1 MDVKPPMTLY
11 EFRHFCQVIRE
22 ALANAEVKTS
32 EVEITQQYIG
42 KSLIITGAKKPPEQ
56 Q

>member
-32 EVEITQQYIG
+32 EVDITQRYIG
-42 KSLIITGAKKPPEQ
+42 KSLILTGAKRPPEQ

>member
-22 ALANAEVKTS
+22 ALANAEAKTS
-32 EVEITQQYIG
+32 EVDILQQDIS
-42 KSLIITGAKKPPEQ
+42 KSLIITDAKKHPEQ
-56 Q
+56 P